1 MNIDCKNGDYI
12 NQSHREKLFKV
23 NIDSLDGRT
32 KHLQKSQVNIYTDGS
47 KIESQCGTG
56 FAIYTGK
63 RIITKH
69 SERLPDEST
78 VFQAEV
84 RGIQKAAETML
95 TFENLN
101 KFKYIKIF
109 TDSQAT
115 LLALNSADVTSK
127 LVLQTKLTLNELA
140 KKTRRITIVWIK
152 AHVGHEGNE
161 LADELAK
168 EGTKKKLQTCNI
180 GIPHNNICL
189 LYTSPSPR
197 DS

>member
-1 MNIDCKNGDYI
+1 MSNSSLLLFYTYQREDY
-12 NQSHREKLFKV
+12 
-23 NIDSLDGRT
+23 T
-32 KHLQKSQVNIYTDGS
+32 PYT
-47 KIESQCGTG
+47 Q
-56 FAIYTGK
+56 
-63 RIITKH
+63 
-69 SERLPDEST
+69 
-78 VFQAEV
+78 
-84 RGIQKAAETML
+84 
-95 TFENLN
+95 
-101 KFKYIKIF
+101 
-109 TDSQAT
+109 
-115 LLALNSADVTSK
+115 SK

-197 DS
+197 D

>member
-1 MNIDCKNGDYI
+1 M
-12 NQSHREKLFKV
+12 
-23 NIDSLDGRT
+23 
-32 KHLQKSQVNIYTDGS
+32 NIYTDGS

-84 RGIQKAAETML
+84 RGIQKAAETM
-95 TFENLN
+95 FNSENLN
-101 KFKYIKIF
+101 KYKYIKIF

-127 LVLQTKLTLNELA
+127 LVLQTKLALNDLA
-140 KKTRRITIVWIK
+140 KKTRRVTVVWIK

-168 EGTKKKLQTCNI
+168 EGTVL
-180 GIPHNNICL
+180 G
-189 LYTSPSPR
+189 
-197 DS
+197 